1 MRHST
6 LRQLEVFESI
16 ARLGSFTRAAEEL
29 FLTQPT
35 VSMQIKK
42 LTDAVG
48 LTLFEQVGKKM
59 YLTDAGRA
67 AIAAEPTNVE
77 RCLAVAA
84 DMNLGAP
91 LPKTRTKLRAGQ
103 PITVVALGSSSTT
116 GVGTFGP
123 GFPAVMKAE
132 LARRHPAH
140 IAVIN
145 SGRILETAGGNLA
158 RFERDVL
165 RYRPDLVIWQLG
177 TNDVMWHGGAS
188 SAETPIRD
196 GVRRL
201 KQAGVEVVLMDL
213 QDAPAVRGKPSHVG
227 MEKLIADV
235 AREET
240 VGLFPR
246 FLIMQRAHAEG
257 VKGLVSWDGLHNS
270 AAGYRCIGLALARM
284 IDADV
289 AR

>member
-1 MRHST
+1 MRKAGSAS
-6 LRQLEVFESI
+6 LGI
-16 ARLGSFTRAAEEL
+16 AGWLALLGC
-29 FLTQPT
+29 
-35 VSMQIKK
+35 I
-42 LTDAVG
+42 
-48 LTLFEQVGKKM
+48 
-59 YLTDAGRA
+59 YCHA
-67 AIAAEPTNVE
+67 AIAAEPTDVG

-103 PITVVALGSSSTT
+103 PITIVALGSSSTT

-132 LARRHPAH
+132 LAGRHTAH

-145 SGRILETAGGNLA
+145 SGRIFETAGGNLA
-158 RFERDVL
+158 RFEKDVL
-165 RYRPDLVIWQLG
+165 RYRPDLVIWQIG
-177 TNDVMWHGGAS
+177 TNDVLWHGGAS
-188 SAETPIRD
+188 GAETPMRD

-201 KQAGVEVVLMDL
+201 KQAGAEVILMDL
-213 QDAPAVRGKPSHVG
+213 QDAPAVRGKSSHVA
-227 MEKLIADV
+227 MENLIAQV
-235 AREET
+235 AGEEA

-246 FLIMQRAHAEG
+246 FLLMQRAQAQG
-257 VKGLVSWDGLHNS
+257 VKGLVAIDGLHNS
-270 AAGYRCIGLALARM
+270 AAGYRCIGIALARM

>member
-1 MRHST
+1 MVNDGT
-6 LRQLEVFESI
+6 LRRVGGCL
-16 ARLGSFTRAAEEL
+16 ALLGCLYRQSAGAA
-29 FLTQPT
+29 
-35 VSMQIKK
+35 
-42 LTDAVG
+42 G
-48 LTLFEQVGKKM
+48 
-59 YLTDAGRA
+59 
-67 AIAAEPTNVE
+67 EPSNVE
-77 RCLAVAA
+77 RCLAVASQL
-84 DMNLGAP
+84 NLDTP
-91 LPKTRTKLRAGQ
+91 LLRTRTKLRAGQ
-103 PITVVALGSSSTT
+103 PVTIVALGSSSTT

-132 LARRHPAH
+132 LLRRHASLH
-140 IAVIN
+140 ITLIN
-145 SGRILETAGGNLA
+145 SGRIFETAGGNLA
-158 RFERDVL
+158 RFEKDVL
-165 RYRPDLVIWQLG
+165 RHRPDLVIGQLG
-177 TNDVMWHGGAS
+177 TNDVMWHSGAS
-188 SAETPIRD
+188 SAETSIRD

-201 KQAGVEVVLMDL
+201 KQANVEVILMDL
-213 QDAPAVRGKPSHVG
+213 QDAPVVRGRTSHVA
-227 MEKLIADV
+227 METLIGDV